1 MPQKWSRISVFA
13 HPVLCVHA
21 AIVCQSIASKNTL
34 DDGVGDM
41 TKEVKIVIASA
52 IGLGLLLAFNS
63 IQTEYARITSRV
75 EQTQVRIDAVADES
89 KAAIADIRKVIET
102 MQQWLTKIA
111 MQQESGES
119 QEAGLASDTSPVIA
133 TAPTILMHSSPTCGP
148 CLKWKNNELERWT
161 KAGWQV
167 AVIDEENCERAK
179 WPWYEITDRDGSQFE
194 VIGPLSKDNFKAA
207 KARAK

>member
-13 HPVLCVHA
+13 HPVLRVHA
-21 AIVCQSIASKNTL
+21 AIVLESVAAQNTL

-63 IQTEYARITSRV
+63 IQTEYARITKRV
-75 EQTQVRIDAVADES
+75 ETTQAKVEALADEL
-89 KAAIADIRKVIET
+89 KATTATIHAAIRS
-102 MQQWLTKIA
+102 LTDRFLA
-111 MQQESGES
+111 GEGQEIGLES
-119 QEAGLASDTSPVIA
+119 ELSPVIA